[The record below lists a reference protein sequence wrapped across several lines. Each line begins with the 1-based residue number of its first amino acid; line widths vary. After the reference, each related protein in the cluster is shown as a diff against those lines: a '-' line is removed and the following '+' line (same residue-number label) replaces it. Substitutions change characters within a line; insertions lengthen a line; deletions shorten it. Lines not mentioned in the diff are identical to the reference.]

1 MIQYTCVMSQQ
12 IIVESDEYGKT
23 LQLLKHQ
30 FSQRLL
36 IEYITTPMVWIVDF
50 MYFLDDE
57 TQSWHEDDND
67 GYVESKLI
75 YLCNLCVKCIRLWM
89 FKHPLTFNFDTVVF
103 GKEYEDSNNWIIWS
117 LRTYDTML
125 MRNCLSC
132 RVYFIYIM
140 IFNMLG

>member
-1 MIQYTCVMSQQ
+1 MSQQ

-57 TQSWHEDDND
+57 TQS
-67 GYVESKLI
+67 
-75 YLCNLCVKCIRLWM
+75 
-89 FKHPLTFNFDTVVF
+89 
-103 GKEYEDSNNWIIWS
+103 
-117 LRTYDTML
+117 
-125 MRNCLSC
+125 
-132 RVYFIYIM
+132 
-140 IFNMLG
+140 

>member
-57 TQSWHEDDND
+57 TQS
-67 GYVESKLI
+67 
-75 YLCNLCVKCIRLWM
+75 
-89 FKHPLTFNFDTVVF
+89 
-103 GKEYEDSNNWIIWS
+103 
-117 LRTYDTML
+117 
-125 MRNCLSC
+125 
-132 RVYFIYIM
+132 
-140 IFNMLG
+140 